1 MRVYCNLC
9 GTQIDAKEFI
19 EDHAVICK
27 ACARKSIKQIM
38 DNTQMKDHE
47 NPTTDSENYAMHN
60 AICVCEN
67 LHLTPNFADLVLE
80 IVDEVKND
88 LHPEKDADIIIEKL
102 GLPKAMKRMIP
113 VIIQN
118 WRVVN
123 DI

>member
-1 MRVYCNLC
+1 MEV
-9 GTQIDAKEFI
+9 TISID
-19 EDHAVICK
+19 
-27 ACARKSIKQIM
+27 
-38 DNTQMKDHE
+38 
-47 NPTTDSENYAMHN
+47 
-60 AICVCEN
+60 
-67 LHLTPNFADLVLE
+67 
-80 IVDEVKND
+80 D